1 MQGIAKL
8 EEPYRSLKRVSDLVS
23 KVKAVNERLL
33 AEKRLDAVE
42 FIDNKIKQLECEI
55 NKSAI
60 GTAELSNQLLR
71 PLQLLKAEIEKEKS
85 LSTIYMLKN
94 QRIEILF
101 DKSLDDLEK
110 KIQEVA
116 RQKEQAEQVED
127 YEMAATATETIIED
141 KNRSAKP
148 PKVVVDV
155 EVAALYS
162 KISDSVYLE
171 TDEAVD
177 AFVEELR
184 AELKQLI
191 QDEKRVRIR

>member
-1 MQGIAKL
+1 MINININLSAL
-8 EEPYRSLKRVSDLVS
+8 DNI
-23 KVKAVNERLL
+23 KV
-33 AEKRLDAVE
+33 
-42 FIDNKIKQLECEI
+42 IDNKIKQLEYEI

-85 LSTIYMLKN
+85 LSEIYMLKN

-101 DKSLDDLEK
+101 DDSLDKLEE
-110 KIQEVA
+110 KIQEDA
-116 RQKEQAEQVED
+116 RQKEQAEQFEG
-127 YEMAATATETIIED
+127 YEMAATASETIVED

-155 EVAALYS
+155 EVAAVYS
-162 KISDSVYLE
+162 KSSDSVYLE
-171 TDEAVD
+171 TEEAVD
-177 AFVEELR
+177 AFVEALR